1 MSQCATECDFTSHI
15 DSEYRP
21 ISEVMSHHVSLRTG
35 GQPCVCF
42 DMAVKGMG
50 MRGFLSRYFE
60 SLKQEECR
68 KRYAAKLNDINGQD
82 PYEIPWSEWLD
93 DFDSWPNVTYIHVGM
108 YLLFSGS
115 PYTKD
120 QLMNYKS
127 LDCYQNVPNRW
138 VQEVYSKKFGKN
150 RLLIGKVRLINCL
163 QTFLKILP
171 HHLKIMCV
179 GFSLC
184 AHYNNNNK

>member
-1 MSQCATECDFTSHI
+1 
-15 DSEYRP
+15 
-21 ISEVMSHHVSLRTG
+21 
-35 GQPCVCF
+35 
-42 DMAVKGMG
+42 MAVKGTG
-50 MRGFLSRYFE
+50 TRGFLSGYFE

-68 KRYAAKLNDINGQD
+68 ERYAAKLNDINGQD
-82 PYEIPWSEWLD
+82 PYEIPRNEWLD

-108 YLLFSGS
+108 YLLFSAS

-127 LDCYQNVPNRW
+127 LDCYQNFANGW
-138 VQEVYSKKFGKN
+138 VREVYSKKFGEN

-163 QTFLKILP
+163 QTFSKILP
-171 HHLKIMCV
+171 HHMKIMMCV

-184 AHYNNNNK
+184 SHRSRFDYSL